1 MKMAHVSTRSYS
13 VNFGDRIAALVKSVQ
28 ETVAR
33 RALYRRTIRELNLLT
48 DRDLADLG
56 VSRWDIPALA
66 REAAYGSK

>member
-1 MKMAHVSTRSYS
+1 MAHVSSRSYS
-13 VNFGDRIAALVKSVQ
+13 VTFGDRIAALVKSVQ

-33 RALYRRTIRELNLLT
+33 RALYRRTIRELNLLS